1 MVTPAATTDVTQPAV
16 TPDLLAPT
24 IPEITTDATPLDQPP
39 VQRDATKPP
48 VPELAPPPQI
58 DEAPA
63 LRRRLAQFEA
73 ERQAEATARV
83 LTGQAQQVRNDAL
96 ARGLSEEDANWMAQR
111 HYALASQ
118 VNQEQERLR
127 EQMQIA
133 EGRRNAAA
141 VFAKQYGVDA
151 DALIGANSPQ
161 EMQAM
166 AIREKRYLDQE
177 LRLQKVEQ
185 GRVQP
190 QNLNAAAGSRAGSVS
205 VTPDNID
212 KLWMDYERAYP
223 GGVNPYEVTYRKT
236 LGM

>member
-1 MVTPAATTDVTQPAV
+1 MVTQAETIDVAQPAV
-16 TPDLLAPT
+16 TPDLFALTTPQTTEDVAPL
-24 IPEITTDATPLDQPP
+24 EQSP
-39 VQRDATKPP
+39 VQTDATKPP
-48 VPELAPPPQI
+48 VPELERFPQI

-73 ERQAEATARV
+73 EKQAEATARALTAQATQV
-83 LTGQAQQVRNDAL
+83 LNDAR
-96 ARGLSEEDANWMAQR
+96 ARGISEEDANWMAQR

-133 EGRRNAAA
+133 EGRRNA
-141 VFAKQYGVDA
+141 VEIFARKYGVDA
-151 DALIGANSPQ
+151 NALIGANSPQ
-161 EMQAM
+161 EMEAM

-190 QNLNAAAGSRAGSVS
+190 QTLNAAAGSRAGSVS

-223 GGVNPYEVTYRKT
+223 GGTNPYEATYRKT